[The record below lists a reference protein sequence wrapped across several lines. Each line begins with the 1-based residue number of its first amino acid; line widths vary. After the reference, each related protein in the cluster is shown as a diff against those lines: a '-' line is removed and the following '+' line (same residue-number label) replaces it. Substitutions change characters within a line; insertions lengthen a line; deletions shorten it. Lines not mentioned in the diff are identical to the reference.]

1 MGVDPTSRTP
11 SIPDRPSITPLMH
24 TAVLLRQSRGTYV
37 TQPTIVHPE
46 LMSAVLKINVEVAF
60 TMMTEITKLI
70 FDTLDSEQTDLLLP
84 DGSQYQILDS
94 VSAIT
99 TSASSEFKRFQY
111 TCLLRRERMILIWH
125 DDVQQILQHAS
136 DVERTLL
143 TLVCDMITALLIQI
157 GVSIADGTDLGR
169 KHSPYPFRN
178 EQSL

>member
-1 MGVDPTSRTP
+1 
-11 SIPDRPSITPLMH
+11 
-24 TAVLLRQSRGTYV
+24 
-37 TQPTIVHPE
+37 
-46 LMSAVLKINVEVAF
+46 MSAVLKINVEVAF